1 MTSRFRISA
10 TPLAG
15 LQLVQRQPLG
25 DARGF
30 LARVFCSHELRAAG
44 WHGPIHQINHTLTR
58 EQGTVRGLHFQ
69 HPPHAEMKLVSCLR
83 GEVWDV
89 AVDLR
94 AGSETFLQWYA
105 ACLSAENG
113 QAFLIPPGFAHGFQ
127 TITPDVEMLYCHS
140 EAFAAHAEG
149 GLHVQDP
156 SLALP
161 WPLPITTL
169 SARDTAH
176 PFINPDFQGVRL

>member
-1 MTSRFRISA
+1 MSRFLISA

-15 LQLVQRQPLG
+15 LMRVQRQPRG
-25 DARGF
+25 DERGF
-30 LARVFCSHELRAAG
+30 LTRIFCSQDLAQAG
-44 WHGPIHQINHTLTR
+44 WQGPIAQINHTLTR
-58 EQGTVRGLHFQ
+58 QCGTVRGLHFQ

-89 AVDLR
+89 VVDVR
-94 AGSETFLQWYA
+94 AGSPTFLQWHA
-105 ACLSAENG
+105 AHLSADNA

-140 EAFAAHAEG
+140 EPFAAHAEG
-149 GLHVQDP
+149 GLYAKDP
-156 SLALP
+156 SLSIT
-161 WPLPITTL
+161 WPLPITEL

-176 PFINPDFQGVRL
+176 TLINPDFQGVRL